1 MKVVIFAGG
10 LGTRLAEFTENI
22 PKPLVKIGTMPIIW
36 HIMKIYSQYGHNEFI
51 LPLGYKGELIK
62 DFFLNLKYLESD
74 FSIDTKNGE
83 IEVHKKNSNNWK
95 VTLIDTG
102 LNTMT
107 GGRLLKL
114 KKYLNNERFFLTYGD
129 GLSNLNINHLLNF
142 HKENKKM
149 VTVTAVRPAARFGE
163 IQFSNLNS
171 EVISFKEKPK
181 VEDGWINGGFFVI
194 EPELFEYLDND
205 ETILEQKP
213 LQLAARKG
221 KLAAFKH
228 KGLWQCMDNKKDY
241 DYLNNLWENNNQFWI
256 NEKCSKNT
264 KNHQIFKNMGNLNNF
279 LSSENELSSS
289 F

>member
-102 LNTMT
+102 LN
-107 GGRLLKL
+107 
-114 KKYLNNERFFLTYGD
+114 
-129 GLSNLNINHLLNF
+129 
-142 HKENKKM
+142 
-149 VTVTAVRPAARFGE
+149 
-163 IQFSNLNS
+163 
-171 EVISFKEKPK
+171 
-181 VEDGWINGGFFVI
+181 
-194 EPELFEYLDND
+194 ND
-205 ETILEQKP
+205 
-213 LQLAARKG
+213 
-221 KLAAFKH
+221 
-228 KGLWQCMDNKKDY
+228 
-241 DYLNNLWENNNQFWI
+241 
-256 NEKCSKNT
+256 
-264 KNHQIFKNMGNLNNF
+264 
-279 LSSENELSSS
+279 
-289 F
+289 